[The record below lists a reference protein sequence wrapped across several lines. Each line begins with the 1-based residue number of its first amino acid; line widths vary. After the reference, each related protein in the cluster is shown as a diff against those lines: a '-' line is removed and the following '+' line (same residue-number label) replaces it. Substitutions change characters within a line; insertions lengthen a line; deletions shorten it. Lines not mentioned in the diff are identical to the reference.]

1 MQIKPTYKKYTARF
15 LVLVAIISTAAACA
29 SGPYPVSSPYY
40 QVPAG
45 TGIELKQTLT
55 ITPNSGRVYVQY
67 GKVVTP
73 KERERYHANCWFLSW
88 KVLET
93 PQTIHPDTFIVK
105 GSRKSQDIVQNQ
117 SAIKLASLDLQTAAG
132 TGFETVS
139 GKGIGFLANASPMA
153 AVFTTTLDIRSDR
166 QPDIRQLACSHW
178 DDVSS
183 GEHLT
188 VEQMQQALGDIAR
201 IAIQ

>member
-1 MQIKPTYKKYTARF
+1 MQIESTYKKYITLPLMMAG
-15 LVLVAIISTAAACA
+15 LTSMLTACA

-40 QVPAG
+40 QIPTG
-45 TGIELKQTLT
+45 TVIELNQPLT

-93 PQTIHPDTFIVK
+93 DQTIQPDTFVVK
-105 GSRKSQDIVQNQ
+105 RSQKDQDIVQNH
-117 SAIKLASLDLQTAAG
+117 SAIKLANLDLQIAVGAG
-132 TGFETVS
+132 IETGS
-139 GKGIGFLANASPMA
+139 GNGIGILANASPMA
-153 AVFTTTLDIRSDR
+153 AIFTTTLDIRSDR
-166 QPDIRQLACSHW
+166 QPDIRQFACSHW
-178 DDVSS
+178 DDPSG

-188 VEQMQQALGDIAR
+188 VEQMQNTLGNIAS
-201 IAIQ
+201 IIIK